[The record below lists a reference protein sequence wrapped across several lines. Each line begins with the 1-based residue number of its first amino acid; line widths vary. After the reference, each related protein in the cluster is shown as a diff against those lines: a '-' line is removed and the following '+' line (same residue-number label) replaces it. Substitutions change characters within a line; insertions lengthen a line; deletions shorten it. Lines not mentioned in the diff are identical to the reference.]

1 MWQALQHASNWSRL
15 FTSDCWATQRASC
28 EHARVERW
36 ADVESGRDV
45 FVLTLARAEEWSDA
59 TPWSSE
65 GFGLLVLTEHVID
78 VGPLA
83 AKAVARG
90 VAVVCSW
97 GPGCSM
103 IEDAFDEAIVD
114 AHPSETDNDV
124 VLTTSHEGESLE
136 EAIEFFLDVIL
147 PSKDRAA
154 SCHAWCI
161 VAFCEDLQK
170 RVTRAMERRGANR
183 V

>member
-1 MWQALQHASNWSRL
+1 M
-15 FTSDCWATQRASC
+15 D
-28 EHARVERW
+28 RW

-45 FVLTLARAEEWSDA
+45 FVITVGTSDEWPDI
-59 TPWSSE
+59 TPWSCE
-65 GFGLLVLTEHVID
+65 GFGLLVLTERVVD

-83 AKAVARG
+83 SKAVAGG

-103 IEDAFDEAIVD
+103 IEDAFDDAIVD
-114 AHPSETDNDV
+114 AHPNETENDV

-147 PSKDRAA
+147 PAKDRAA
-154 SCHAWCI
+154 SCRAWCV
-161 VAFCEDLQK
+161 VAFGDDLQK
-170 RVTRAMERRGANR
+170 RVTRAMERRSATR
-183 V
+183 L